1 MSQITEPLS
10 KRDLFSAMRA
20 KLIVMAAAEFN
31 AQKPDADVQELSQR
45 HDEAAAK
52 LLALHRKAEDGGL
65 MRELAGYLS
74 TTYGG

>member
-10 KRDLFSAMRA
+10 KHALFKEMRGQ
-20 KLIVMAAAEFN
+20 LIAMAAAE
-31 AQKPDADVQELSQR
+31 AAAGKRGADVQELSQR

-52 LLALHRKAEDGGL
+52 LLALWHQAEDSGL
-65 MRELAGYLS
+65 MRELSGYLS

>member
-10 KRDLFSAMRA
+10 KHGIFKEMRLQ
-20 KLIVMAAAEFN
+20 LIVMAAAE
-31 AQKPDADVQELSQR
+31 ADAHKPGADVQELSQR